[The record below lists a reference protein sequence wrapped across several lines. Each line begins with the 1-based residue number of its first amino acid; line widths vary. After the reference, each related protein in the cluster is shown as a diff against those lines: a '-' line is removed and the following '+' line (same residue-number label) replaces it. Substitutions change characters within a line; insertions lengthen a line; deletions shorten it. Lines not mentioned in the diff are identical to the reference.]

1 MAKRD
6 YYDILGV
13 KPGVSEAELKKAY
26 RELAKRYHPDTHPGD
41 KAAEERFK
49 EISEAYYV
57 LSDTKKR
64 ADYDAFRSSGGYGR
78 GPGGQG
84 GFHGAQGFDMDEIL
98 RAFRTAGAA
107 GGCARRGAGQFR
119 GFEDLFGSFGGPGT
133 EEATEGSVEADV
145 RAVLK
150 ISRQRAQKGGEVSFT
165 TRDGKKITV
174 KIPAGFT
181 SGNKLRLARQGRDC
195 PTCQHPG
202 DLILTVQVE

>member
-1 MAKRD
+1 MSKRD

-13 KPGVSEAELKKAY
+13 KASASESDLKKAY

-57 LSDTKKR
+57 LSDAKKR
-64 ADYDAFRSSGGYGR
+64 ADYDAFRSGGGFGR
-78 GPGGQG
+78 TAGAQG
-84 GFHGAQGFDMDEIL
+84 GFHGAQGFDLDEIL
-98 RAFRTAGAA
+98 RAFRGA
-107 GGCARRGAGQFR
+107 GGGARRGTTQFR

-133 EEATEGSVEADV
+133 EETAEAPSEADT

-150 ISRQRAQKGGEVSFT
+150 ISRQRAHKGGEVSFT

-174 KIPAGFT
+174 KIPAGFA
-181 SGNKLRLARQGRDC
+181 SGGKLRLARQGRDC